1 MTART
6 ALSLIAVFWIMAG
19 LVGLFAPAQYLSSF
33 GLGAPG
39 EAVIAVRDG
48 AVVLIGLG
56 IMVWL
61 VRDARGSTLRS
72 ILWGN
77 IFILVADAAVNI
89 GEMAVGAVPAG
100 PWVAS
105 FVLTA
110 LLVLVLA
117 SGFRQA
123 GGAFSDRPS

>member
-1 MTART
+1 MPAR
-6 ALSLIAVFWIMAG
+6 AVLSLIALFWILAG
-19 LVGLFAPAQYLSSF
+19 LVGLLAPAQYLSSF
-33 GLGAPG
+33 GLGAPA
-39 EAVIAVRDG
+39 EAIVAVRDG

-61 VRDARGSTLRS
+61 ARSARGSTLRG

-89 GEMAVGAVPAG
+89 GEMAVGDVPAG

-105 FVLTA
+105 FALNA
-110 LLVLVLA
+110 LLVFVLA
-117 SGFRQA
+117 SGFREA
-123 GGAFSDRPS
+123 GGAFPDRAS

>member
-1 MTART
+1 MPARV
-6 ALSLIAVFWIMAG
+6 ALSLMAVFWILAG
-19 LVGLFAPAQYLSSF
+19 LVGLLAPAQYLSSF
-33 GLGAPG
+33 GLGAPA

-48 AVVLIGLG
+48 GVVLIGLG

-77 IFILVADAAVNI
+77 IFILLADAAVNI
-89 GEMAVGAVPAG
+89 WEMVVGDVPAG

-117 SGFRQA
+117 SGFRDA
-123 GGAFSDRPS
+123 GGALSDRPN